1 MHDPLIT
8 GIGVGLTRDHA
19 GSARP
24 DAPVVPHRERRTHQP
39 LVRTRAVLAAG
50 LHRTAHWVEPCGAT
64 VTAR

>member
-19 GSARP
+19 GSA
-24 DAPVVPHRERRTHQP
+24 HQP

-50 LHRTAHWVEPCGAT
+50 LHRTARWVEPCGAT